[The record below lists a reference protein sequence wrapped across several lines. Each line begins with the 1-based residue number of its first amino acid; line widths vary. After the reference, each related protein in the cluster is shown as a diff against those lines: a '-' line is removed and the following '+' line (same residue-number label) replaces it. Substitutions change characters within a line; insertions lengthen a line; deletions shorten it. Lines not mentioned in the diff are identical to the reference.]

1 MSFDNRGASFDL
13 TDALAKVAYKFIEC
27 VHLRFCGFVAVQ
39 VTDEAD
45 SKGDIVEVIARD
57 VSAIDLAGPAVPDL
71 DLPIA
76 RGFAVA
82 NDKVVGEAILHFSN
96 TSMVIV
102 KDASVSLSGAA
113 VVNDDV
119 FPATAFYLGFIDCT
133 ANRWSQVA
141 PTLEGPEIESLF
153 WRFVAGVI
161 LQA

>member
-1 MSFDNRGASFDL
+1 MSFDYGGASFDL
-13 TDALAKVAYKFIEC
+13 ADALAQIAYKFIEC
-27 VHLRFCGFVAVQ
+27 VHLGFCGFVAVQ
-39 VTDEAD
+39 VADEAD

-57 VSAIDLAGPAVPDL
+57 VSAIDLAGPAVSDL
-71 DLPIA
+71 DLAIA

-82 NDKVVGEAILHFSN
+82 NDKVVGEAVLHFPDPSV
-96 TSMVIV
+96 VIV
-102 KDASVSLSGAA
+102 KNASVSLSGAA

-119 FPATAFYLGFIDCT
+119 FPAAAFYLGFIDRT

-141 PTLEGPEIESLF
+141 PSLEGPEIESLF